1 MATPERGLKD
11 HEIAQL
17 VNAIRDNVVPICA
30 SQQLRARIESALTS
44 KLGETGVTPG
54 RPSRSSGATGAT
66 TRTVWVHAPG
76 SRANDS
82 HNRYNMN
89 RVEHNIYY
97 QTLPEGPA

>member
-44 KLGETGVTPG
+44 KLGEMGLRLDGPQQAAVRLVRRLAPCGCMPQVPG
-54 RPSRSSGATGAT
+54 RMTHTIVT
-66 TRTVWVHAPG
+66 T
-76 SRANDS
+76 
-82 HNRYNMN
+82 
-89 RVEHNIYY
+89 
-97 QTLPEGPA
+97 